1 MARCSSSKR
10 FSSSARPTSS
20 ACFSIRLKPAWR
32 TAKAWLQS
40 RLRSTQSRA
49 MFFRCRRCTSGL
61 NFGWWRNPQAEDG
74 SLPTSNH
81 ERFSLSSHDLQIN
94 DVQINDIQINYAQI
108 NDVQINDAP
117 MTNADRTQREYPERP
132 IVGVGA
138 VIVDERSQRVVLVR
152 RTAPPL
158 QGQWSLPGG
167 VVELG
172 ETLRAAAE
180 REALEET
187 GLVVKADEVL
197 EVLDRII
204 PGADGRTQFHY
215 VLVDFGCR
223 VCGGELRAGGDA
235 AEVAWAGEN
244 ELARFRLE
252 GPASHVIMKAFT
264 RRNG

>member
-1 MARCSSSKR
+1 
-10 FSSSARPTSS
+10 
-20 ACFSIRLKPAWR
+20 
-32 TAKAWLQS
+32 
-40 RLRSTQSRA
+40 
-49 MFFRCRRCTSGL
+49 
-61 NFGWWRNPQAEDG
+61 
-74 SLPTSNH
+74 
-81 ERFSLSSHDLQIN
+81 
-94 DVQINDIQINYAQI
+94 
-108 NDVQINDAP
+108 
-117 MTNADRTQREYPERP
+117 MTKSELTPREYPERP

-152 RTAPPL
+152 RAAPPL

-204 PGADGRTQFHY
+204 PGDDGRTQFHY
-215 VLVDFGCR
+215 VLVDFVCR
-223 VCGGELRAGGDA
+223 VRGGELRAGGDA
-235 AEVAWAGEN
+235 AEVAWAAEN
-244 ELARFRLE
+244 ELARFQLE
-252 GPASHVIMKAFT
+252 EAATQVIMKAFT

>member
-20 ACFSIRLKPAWR
+20 ECFSIRLKPAWR
-32 TAKAWLQS
+32 TARAWLQS

-81 ERFSLSSHDLQIN
+81 ERFSPSSN
-94 DVQINDIQINYAQI
+94 NAQ
-108 NDVQINDAP
+108 
-117 MTNADRTQREYPERP
+117 MTKSELIPREYPERP

-152 RTAPPL
+152 RAAPPL

-215 VLVDFGCR
+215 VLVDF
-223 VCGGELRAGGDA
+223 VCCVRGGELRAGGDA
-235 AEVAWAGEN
+235 AEATWAAEN
-244 ELARFRLE
+244 ELARFQLE
-252 GPASHVIMKAFT
+252 EAATQVIMKAFT